1 MLYSAPNIKISNVL
15 RSENDVIRR
24 REAKI
29 YPNRVGAF
37 SLIPAATG
45 NLWAGDVSGDSS
57 MLKSLI
63 ASLIG
68 ILGGIKAADLSKNV
82 AFYGT
87 PGEIAFLGS
96 TMAGATGSSY
106 LARRLLDRFRK
117 ARDKN
122 NYR

>member
-1 MLYSAPNIKISNVL
+1 MLSKSLRIKIAGAL
-15 RSENDVIRR
+15 RDESDFIRS

-57 MLKSLI
+57 MLKSLV

-68 ILGGIKAADLSKNV
+68 ILGGIKAADLSKNI

-106 LARRLLDRFRK
+106 LTRRLLDRFRK
-117 ARDKN
+117 VHDKK
-122 NYR
+122 